1 MKVTH
6 DDVIRNGERELMD
19 GITADLDWD
28 AVESLFRE
36 RHHLSLGEDVAYKN
50 GDLVV
55 HEERVAYLLE
65 FEVKVC
71 LSMLVDR
78 EGDCIGIQS
87 GASTPETGPWP
98 LSGLNEELESLSS
111 NQPMTDNL
119 AMVAQE
125 EA

>member
-6 DDVIRNGERELMD
+6 DDVIRNGERELID

-55 HEERVAYLLE
+55 HEDRVAYLLE

-78 EGDCIGIQS
+78 NGDCIGIQS
-87 GASTPETGPWP
+87 EASTPETTPWTGGDP
-98 LSGLNEELESLSS
+98 NEEPDSLSGDR
-111 NQPMTDNL
+111 PMTDGL
-119 AMVAQE
+119 VMAVQE
-125 EA
+125 RA